1 MKTLPAGPCRLL
13 FDPGFDVIDADIVWN
28 DVDQRYQMVFKRE
41 GDRALS
47 MAAATSLVPT
57 GSQTT
62 GLCQWT
68 LVDGFGVDESGQ
80 SIEAP
85 SQFRYIGRKTW
96 KLGYQKY
103 SGGYN
108 YRIMDM
114 DEHGQNPTNRTD
126 MVGDVSPQHGSFVKI
141 TEREYNYLET
151 WEQMKTKLS
160 QVKTMYEVTA
170 DKLYKE
176 AMDKAEAT
184 LATDGGS
191 FEANEKA
198 MAEALKGIED
208 ALANG
213 TDYRTFLLEQV
224 KAGKATDL
232 TPIITNADFSNNGT
246 GWTQSSKFTNANGY
260 VAEYWNTNFDF
271 YQTISSLPKGEYELG
286 VQSFFR
292 MSDINTALA
301 AHNAGTEQLNAILYA
316 NDNEKPVMSLYDDTI
331 TQYEQNPYSYPDN
344 VTTANT
350 AFNTHG
356 LYTNTLSFKLDK
368 ETDLKIGIRKTE
380 WNNADWCCFDNFT
393 LRFLGSPSSVASVQN
408 GYNEDGKWYN
418 LQGLEV
424 GRSHAKRGIYLHNG
438 QKVVR

>member
-1 MKTLPAGPCRLL
+1 M
-13 FDPGFDVIDADIVWN
+13 
-28 DVDQRYQMVFKRE
+28 
-41 GDRALS
+41 
-47 MAAATSLVPT
+47 
-57 GSQTT
+57 
-62 GLCQWT
+62 
-68 LVDGFGVDESGQ
+68 
-80 SIEAP
+80 
-85 SQFRYIGRKTW
+85 
-96 KLGYQKY
+96 
-103 SGGYN
+103 
-108 YRIMDM
+108 
-114 DEHGQNPTNRTD
+114 
-126 MVGDVSPQHGSFVKI
+126 
-141 TEREYNYLET
+141 
-151 WEQMKTKLS
+151 
-160 QVKTMYEVTA
+160 
-170 DKLYKE
+170 
-176 AMDKAEAT
+176 
-184 LATDGGS
+184 
-191 FEANEKA
+191 
-198 MAEALKGIED
+198 
-208 ALANG
+208 
-213 TDYRTFLLEQV
+213 EQV

-331 TQYEQNPYSYPDN
+331 TLYEQSPYSYPDN
-344 VTTANT
+344 VTAANT
-350 AFNTHG
+350 AFNTYG

-393 LRFLGSPSSVASVQN
+393 LRFLGSPSSVVSVQN